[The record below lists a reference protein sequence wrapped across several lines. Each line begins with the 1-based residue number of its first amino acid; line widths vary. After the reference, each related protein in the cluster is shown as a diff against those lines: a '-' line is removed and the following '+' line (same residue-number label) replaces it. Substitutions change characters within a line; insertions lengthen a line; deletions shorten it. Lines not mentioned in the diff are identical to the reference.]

1 MLKEIGNALVASD
14 VNVRQ
19 VLTMRTNIKKRINLE
34 EMGAQNRRKL
44 IQQVLFFFF
53 FFFCY

>member
-44 IQQVLFFFF
+44 IQQV
-53 FFFCY
+53 